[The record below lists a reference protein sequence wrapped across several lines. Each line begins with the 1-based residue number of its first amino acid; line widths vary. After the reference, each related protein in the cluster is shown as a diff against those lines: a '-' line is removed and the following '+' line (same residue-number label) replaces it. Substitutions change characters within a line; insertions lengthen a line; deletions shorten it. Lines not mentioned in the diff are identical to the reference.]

1 MWILNLVLRLA
12 WFFICCRGEKAFC
25 SLTCRAMEIMIDE
38 ELEKSNTNPPC
49 ENSEKP
55 KLGGELLFEAGILT
69 AS

>member
-1 MWILNLVLRLA
+1 
-12 WFFICCRGEKAFC
+12 
-25 SLTCRAMEIMIDE
+25 MEIMIDE

>member
-1 MWILNLVLRLA
+1 
-12 WFFICCRGEKAFC
+12 
-25 SLTCRAMEIMIDE
+25 MEIMIDE

-55 KLGGELLFEAGILT
+55 KLGELLFEADILT